1 MKYSAFLL
9 FQFLFFLNCN
19 LLAADSPS
27 MSHMQMNHEHVD
39 KGVFM
44 LSVGIIFVLTA
55 VFSVLFFIFL
65 RKRLITRVKL
75 KEIFKHLPFS
85 FALADKNGNLTYA
98 YSVSSNEIFGKNLAD
113 INQDLFAKFKTAIS
127 QMGKNSSE
135 KAEFEY
141 DFNGARKV
149 AIISRL
155 PVEIFGEDK
164 FVGASADISETYR
177 NKEKLKK
184 YIEIEEI
191 LTSSLALVAL
201 NKDHLEVVKRLVDI
215 VKEKTGTDCSFIYEF
230 NYKTMTIDF
239 VSSSRYSTVSDKSQI
254 PYRCNNF
261 STDNEFYRILARKDA
276 VSLSNLSTLKGTVLE
291 PFFPP
296 EDLPFRS
303 ILIEGIW
310 SNEKLVAFIGIDSA
324 DGNREFNEIDMR
336 MLNSTAYAI
345 GISLERN
352 SYIDDLQTSESEKSI
367 IMNSMHIPAV
377 LFDIKMNIVESN
389 SAAEGIARSLG
400 NTAFTEDCKCA
411 LNMLQCL
418 EAACLFRNCLAAKE
432 QQTAEIRTGDRDYMA
447 TCIPIFKKDEMHR
460 ILCTLVDITDF
471 NIGKRRMEEAVREE
485 HAASLAKSRFIASM
499 SHEIRT
505 PLNSI
510 IVFSELSMDSSV
522 KRPQCM
528 ANLKNIRAAA
538 ENLLTLM
545 DDILDLSQLE
555 TDKLK
560 IINRPTDMSAIV
572 SSLIKTYSA
581 ITAKKGLDYS
591 AEIEG
596 RIPFLSIDGNRLR
609 QVLSGIVG
617 NAVKFTSHGFVK
629 ISVSYADNTLFIKV
643 SDSGK
648 GVSEKFISKIFNFF
662 EQEID
667 LNSNLMQPRS
677 EGGAGLGLAI
687 AKKLVEKMGGEI
699 NVESEVGK
707 GSVFT
712 VAIYNVETAEAEEV
726 KNIRDDLPFGSIRS
740 DLSVLIVDD
749 IDMNLKVMSLLF
761 KKLGVECVLCNS
773 AEKAL
778 KELETFTPSII
789 FTDLWMPDC
798 NGDELALKIKSFERF
813 SKTPVIAVTA
823 DTQIGARGDVFD
835 SVMFKPLTVSGI
847 RDTIV
852 KFQN

>member
-1 MKYSAFLL
+1 MKYPAFLL
-9 FQFLFFLNCN
+9 FQFLFFYNCN
-19 LLAADSPS
+19 LLTADSPS
-27 MSHMQMNHEHVD
+27 MSHMQMNYEHVD

-113 INQDLFAKFKTAIS
+113 INPDLFAKFKTAIS
-127 QMGKNSSE
+127 QMGKVRI
-135 KAEFEY
+135 
-141 DFNGARKV
+141 RKV
-149 AIISRL
+149 
-155 PVEIFGEDK
+155 D
-164 FVGASADISETYR
+164 Y
-177 NKEKLKK
+177 
-184 YIEIEEI
+184 
-191 LTSSLALVAL
+191 
-201 NKDHLEVVKRLVDI
+201 
-215 VKEKTGTDCSFIYEF
+215 
-230 NYKTMTIDF
+230 
-239 VSSSRYSTVSDKSQI
+239 
-254 PYRCNNF
+254 
-261 STDNEFYRILARKDA
+261 NEFDAHTRRFVRYKNEYRRIEFRRRRHRPQSRKHR
-276 VSLSNLSTLKGTVLE
+276 LYGGLQMRLKYAQM
-291 PFFPP
+291 
-296 EDLPFRS
+296 FR
-303 ILIEGIW
+303 G
-310 SNEKLVAFIGIDSA
+310 
-324 DGNREFNEIDMR
+324 
-336 MLNSTAYAI
+336 
-345 GISLERN
+345 
-352 SYIDDLQTSESEKSI
+352 
-367 IMNSMHIPAV
+367 
-377 LFDIKMNIVESN
+377 
-389 SAAEGIARSLG
+389 
-400 NTAFTEDCKCA
+400 
-411 LNMLQCL
+411 
-418 EAACLFRNCLAAKE
+418 ACLFRNCLAAKE

-560 IINRPTDMSAIV
+560 LINRPTDMSAIV

-712 VAIYNVETAEAEEV
+712 VAIYNVETAEAEDV
-726 KNIRDDLPFGSIRS
+726 KNI
-740 DLSVLIVDD
+740 
-749 IDMNLKVMSLLF
+749 
-761 KKLGVECVLCNS
+761 
-773 AEKAL
+773 
-778 KELETFTPSII
+778 
-789 FTDLWMPDC
+789 
-798 NGDELALKIKSFERF
+798 
-813 SKTPVIAVTA
+813 
-823 DTQIGARGDVFD
+823 
-835 SVMFKPLTVSGI
+835 
-847 RDTIV
+847 
-852 KFQN
+852 